1 MEIVESKYTL
11 LPFLDVITAA
21 KLFALF
27 GLCIIAVAIVRAI
40 VFKRALTLH
49 RAKTEIVFGFISVSF
64 INCLF
69 TTFLYWQW
77 AAGLSIVLGIVY
89 AFSVS
94 GKVRDS
100 NSEERTGV
108 WGLNADIRRIRG
120 ELFNDMTPEEQIAYR
135 ETVKETKFISPLFVV
150 LSLVP
155 PVLAVA
161 VYRILDLGYL
171 FAPVLIS

>member
-1 MEIVESKYTL
+1 MELTESKYTL

-27 GLCIIAVAIVRAI
+27 GLLIIITSIIRVII
-40 VFKRALTLH
+40 FKRSLTFH

-77 AAGLSIVLGIVY
+77 ATGLSVVLGIVY

-120 ELFNDMTPEEQIAYR
+120 ELFNDMTPEEQVAYR
-135 ETVKETKFISPLFVV
+135 ETVKETKFYSPLFVA
-150 LSLVP
+150 LSLVA
-155 PVLAVA
+155 PVIAV
-161 VYRILDLGYL
+161 VIYKLLDLGYL
-171 FAPVLIS
+171 FTPVLIQ